1 VRIRVTPVGA
11 LRGSV
16 DVPGDKSVSHRAA
29 LFGAIARGRTE
40 ITGFLEGEDCLATL
54 RAVRALGA
62 EVARKGPGHYLVDGA
77 GLTGLREPDDIVD
90 CGNSG
95 TTARLLA
102 GVLAG
107 QPFWTVLTG
116 DASLRSRPM
125 ARVGEPLRR
134 MGATVVGRQQG
145 SQLPLA
151 IGGVRPLA
159 AIRHA
164 STVASAQVKSAVL
177 LAGLWADGPVT
188 VEEPA
193 PSRDHTERML
203 AAFGAAVDTDG
214 HTVTVRPSP
223 DLRGT
228 LVAVPGDISS
238 AAFFLVAA
246 AALDGSDVAVRHVGV
261 NPTRTGV
268 LDALSAMGVRID
280 ADGRAAPAGAPGSGA
295 GEPFLT
301 LRVRGGGLRGAEI
314 GGRALIPRLIDE
326 VPALA
331 VAACLARGT
340 TRIRGA
346 AELRVK
352 ESDRIQAI
360 ATQLA
365 RMGARVREYP
375 DGLEI
380 EGGRR
385 LRGTAVSS
393 GGDHRMA
400 MALVV
405 AGLAAEGP
413 TVVEDTACI
422 ATSFPGFAAAL
433 NALAGG
439 PCAVEEP

>member
-1 VRIRVTPVGA
+1 MRIRVAPGGA
-11 LRGSV
+11 LRGAI
-16 DVPGDKSVSHRAA
+16 DPPGDKSVSHRAA
-29 LFGAIARGRTE
+29 LVGAIASGRTE
-40 ITGFLEGEDCLATL
+40 ITGFLEADDCLATL

-62 EVARKGPGHYLVDGA
+62 GVTRQGPGHYLVEGT
-77 GLTGLREPDDIVD
+77 GLAGLREPEDVVD

-107 QPFWTVLTG
+107 QPFSTVLTG
-116 DASLRSRPM
+116 DTSLRSRPM
-125 ARVGEPLRR
+125 ARVAEPLRR
-134 MGATVVGRQQG
+134 MGATILGRRHG
-145 SQLPLA
+145 RQLPLA
-151 IGGVRPLA
+151 ISGVRPLA
-159 AIRHA
+159 AIRHV
-164 STVASAQVKSAVL
+164 SSVASAQVKSAVL

-203 AAFGAAVDTDG
+203 AAFGAAIDIDVQR
-214 HTVTVRPSP
+214 VTVQPGR
-223 DLRGT
+223 DLRGIP
-228 LVAVPGDISS
+228 VAVPGDISS

-246 AALDGSDVAVRHVGV
+246 AALHGSEVAVRHVGV

-268 LDALSAMGVRID
+268 LDALSAMGAAID
-280 ADGRAAPAGAPGSGA
+280 TDGRTQSAEAGRAA
-295 GEPFLT
+295 GEPVTTLT
-301 LRVRGGGLRGAEI
+301 ARGGKLRAIEI
-314 GGRALIPRLIDE
+314 RGPLIPRLIDE

-340 TRIRGA
+340 TRICDA

-360 ATQLA
+360 VSQLA
-365 RMGARVREYP
+365 RMGARIREHA

-380 EGGRR
+380 EGGER
-385 LRGTAVSS
+385 LRGATVTS

-422 ATSFPGFAAAL
+422 STSFPGFTAAL
-433 NALAGG
+433 NALAGR